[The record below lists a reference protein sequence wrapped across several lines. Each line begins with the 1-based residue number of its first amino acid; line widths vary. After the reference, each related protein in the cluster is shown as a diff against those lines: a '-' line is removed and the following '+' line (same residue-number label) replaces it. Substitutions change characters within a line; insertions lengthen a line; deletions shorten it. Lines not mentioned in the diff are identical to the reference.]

1 MPDDTP
7 RRGELYRDTA
17 SKDLFEIVGLATDA
31 NSGRKLVIYRP
42 RGAHPPD
49 MIALALELARW
60 REAIAAGVLALVA
73 GAKP

>member
-49 MIALALELARW
+49 MISLELARW

-73 GAKP
+73 VAKP

>member
-1 MPDDTP
+1 MADETP

-17 SKDLFEIVGLATDA
+17 SKDLFEVVGIATDA
-31 NSGRKLVIYRP
+31 NSGGKLVIYRP

-49 MIALALELARW
+49 MIALDLTRW
-60 REAIAAGVLALVA
+60 REALAAGVLALVA